1 MSSEE
6 QQEYKGKNPEG
17 KGLLKRLETSGILN
31 HHEAE
36 YVSFGHDDK
45 FKLYSSVFSLLLLAK
60 SYSEKRVGLQPV
72 LYCHGIQCEKGALPQ
87 VLILIFG
94 LSCVKSEV

>member
-31 HHEAE
+31 HHEAKD
-36 YVSFGHDDK
+36 VSFGHVDN
-45 FKLYSSVFSLLLLAK
+45 FKLYILVYFLLLLSK
-60 SYSEKRVGLQPV
+60 SYSEKRVKCSLFYIV
-72 LYCHGIQCEKGALPQ
+72 MA
-87 VLILIFG
+87 
-94 LSCVKSEV
+94 SSVKRGP